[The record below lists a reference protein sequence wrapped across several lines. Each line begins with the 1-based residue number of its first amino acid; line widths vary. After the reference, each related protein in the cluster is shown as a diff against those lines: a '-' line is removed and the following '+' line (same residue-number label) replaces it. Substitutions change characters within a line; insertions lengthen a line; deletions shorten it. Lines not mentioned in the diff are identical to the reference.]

1 MQTGR
6 IRQCIMYRMAQ
17 RCVDIM
23 NVKNVE
29 NKICGATDI
38 ALTELGHK
46 QAVETGKKI
55 LEQGIK
61 ADEILYSPLIRAK
74 DTALHIAEIT
84 GIPAREEARLKE
96 QNFGKYESTP
106 RDGAEFREA
115 KKQFVNCYEGGES
128 MLHLAQRI
136 YNLLDEVAA
145 SDKTYILVAHNGI
158 ARVVQSYFYEM
169 TNEEYAAFGVSPEW
183 RTFML
188 GKRKG
193 KQRREYVRDY
203 VLYDLETT
211 GISSLYDEVIEI
223 SAVKVRNGKIVDEF
237 SELVNPG
244 RPIPYAA
251 SSVNNISDK
260 MVENARSFEK
270 VLPEFLAFAGD
281 DVLAGHNIAGFD
293 MKFLYRDC
301 EKYFGQ
307 TLTND
312 YIDTLAIAKL
322 CFPEWKHRKLS
333 DLAEHYGISTK
344 GAHRALADCRMNQ
357 QVFELMAKESG
368 GTSAKQ
374 TEEKICPRCGLAL
387 KKRNGRFGGFWG
399 CTGFPDCRYTENV

>member
-1 MQTGR
+1 MKNKIFHTQEWR
-6 IRQCIMYRMAQ
+6 IKWDRFILSAMDRQFGMW
-17 RCVDIM
+17 
-23 NVKNVE
+23 
-29 NKICGATDI
+29 KICGATDI

-169 TNEEYAAFGVSPEW
+169 TNEEYAAFGVANCAV
-183 RTFML
+183 
-188 GKRKG
+188 
-193 KQRREYVRDY
+193 VRY
-203 VLYDLETT
+203 
-211 GISSLYDEVIEI
+211 
-223 SAVKVRNGKIVDEF
+223 EF
-237 SELVNPG
+237 
-244 RPIPYAA
+244 
-251 SSVNNISDK
+251 
-260 MVENARSFEK
+260 
-270 VLPEFLAFAGD
+270 
-281 DVLAGHNIAGFD
+281 
-293 MKFLYRDC
+293 
-301 EKYFGQ
+301 
-307 TLTND
+307 
-312 YIDTLAIAKL
+312 
-322 CFPEWKHRKLS
+322 
-333 DLAEHYGISTK
+333 
-344 GAHRALADCRMNQ
+344 
-357 QVFELMAKESG
+357 
-368 GTSAKQ
+368 
-374 TEEKICPRCGLAL
+374 
-387 KKRNGRFGGFWG
+387 
-399 CTGFPDCRYTENV
+399 